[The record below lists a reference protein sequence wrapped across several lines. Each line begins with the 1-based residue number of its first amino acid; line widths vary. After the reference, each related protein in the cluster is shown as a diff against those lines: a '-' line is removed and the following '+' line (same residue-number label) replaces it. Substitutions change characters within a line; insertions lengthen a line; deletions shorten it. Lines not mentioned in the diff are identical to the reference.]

1 MSDDGDD
8 VGKSENGEEKEERV
22 QINVRVSEAQMDLI
36 EEYINRDETGKN
48 TKSDLIR
55 TATMDYISEGAT
67 SNDLDQIDAV
77 SSQLSRIEKHVN
89 NLTNSM
95 DELQDTQIDT
105 DDVSDSVDSTVR
117 NLLYKSIVNN
127 DDVEGISLKDE

>member
-8 VGKSENGEEKEERV
+8 EEQEERV
-22 QINVRVSEAQMDLI
+22 QVNVRVSESQMDRI
-36 EEYINRDETGKN
+36 EEYVGREDTGQN

-55 TATMDYISEGAT
+55 TATMNFINDGAT
-67 SNDLDQIDAV
+67 SSDLDEIDAIAT
-77 SSQLSRIEKHVN
+77 QLSRIEN
-89 NLTNSM
+89 GINGLTNSM
-95 DELQDTQIDT
+95 EEIQETQIDS
-105 DDVSDSVDSTVR
+105 DDVSDTVDSTVR